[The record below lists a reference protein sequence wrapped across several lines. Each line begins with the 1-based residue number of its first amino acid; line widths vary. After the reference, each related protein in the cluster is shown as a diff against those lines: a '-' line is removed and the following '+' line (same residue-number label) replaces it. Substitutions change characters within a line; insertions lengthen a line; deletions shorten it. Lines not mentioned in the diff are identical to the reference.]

1 MLARLALE
9 SLTHD
14 LAEAIGRLGL
24 REVTFGIPALVEKP
38 AKDAEEM
45 FQGYAKAT
53 ANKEDAYAVA
63 RAFLR
68 GAELD
73 VWQRDMVASALC
85 DPVRE
90 QSDAMVVGAKERFSN
105 LLKSYVDEAKRGD
118 LWRLTWHGLLYS
130 YFNFDVS
137 ASRSDDANSGWE
149 ELREFLGQTWPL
161 IDKQTQN
168 DPVPAW
174 VSVLRREREVLSKQP
189 VEKYAKA
196 FLAGDTDAI
205 ATLAADLG
213 IPPSSWFWHALVLS
227 AVKYATKE
235 TDAKYRARLPQ
246 LLDLIKSKPGFRDQA
261 LELILERYHACQGAP
276 VDERLRDY
284 VCQPTVWKNPKLKT
298 AGIATAW
305 NRVPE
310 AVWRMVLA
318 WVNEQ
323 NLKDFFDILAARNKA
338 DEGRLAFWSR
348 YLKQIS
354 WTRLLFGAD
363 TMALQKA
370 NAEVRNLIAREE
382 GSYAQL
388 TGKPEVDAFM
398 MQLGPYVLVEFS
410 KKPNAC
416 YGYEADQLP
425 FEPYDRYY
433 NGGTS
438 DLAAG
443 YHAEVDYA
451 IRIVHRAGWEAKAEN
466 DLLQLGIKPDA
477 QSAPTVTRATR
488 ATAKSSATAKS
499 TQTTKAKP
507 GRPSLSKAS
516 TIHGG
521 PDMSLLRALVG
532 RFNRA
537 IIDDRRNLPS
547 GGRLWVADPLQR
559 TQLSAELDAMGFE
572 WSDRRL
578 AWYFPENQ

>member
-9 SLTHD
+9 SLSRD
-14 LAEAIGRLGL
+14 LAEAIGSLGL
-24 REVTFGIPALVEKP
+24 SDVTFGIPDMVEKP
-38 AKDAEEM
+38 ARQAEEM
-45 FQGYAKAT
+45 FQGYAKAKPST
-53 ANKEDAYAVA
+53 EDAYAAA

-68 GAELD
+68 GAKLD
-73 VWQRDMVASALC
+73 VWQRDMVASAVC
-85 DPVRE
+85 DPIRE
-90 QSDAMVVGAKERFSN
+90 QSGATVIGAQERFLN
-105 LLKSYVDEAKRGD
+105 LLETYRAEAKRGD

-130 YFNFDVS
+130 YFNFDL
-137 ASRSDDANSGWE
+137 DAPKNAVVHAGWE
-149 ELREFLGQTWPL
+149 ALREFLAETWPF
-161 IDKQTQN
+161 IDKQTEGN
-168 DPVPAW
+168 LVPAW
-174 VSVLRREREVLSKQP
+174 VSVLRQEIELLSKQP
-189 VEKYAKA
+189 VDKYAKA
-196 FLAGDTDAI
+196 FLRGDTDGI
-205 ATLAADLG
+205 ERLASDLG

-227 AVKYATKE
+227 AVKHATTESDTKF
-235 TDAKYRARLPQ
+235 RGRLPQ
-246 LLDLIKSKPGFRDQA
+246 LLDLIQSKPGFRDEA
-261 LELILERYHACQGAP
+261 LELILNRYHACQGAP
-276 VDERLRDY
+276 ADERLRDF
-284 VCQPTVWKNPKLKT
+284 VCQPTVWKNPKLKS

-310 AVWRMVLA
+310 AVWKMVLA

-338 DEGRLAFWSR
+338 DEGRLAFWSK

-398 MQLGPYVLVEFS
+398 MQLGPYVVIEFS

-416 YGYEADQLP
+416 YVYEADQLP

-433 NGGTS
+433 DGGTS

-443 YHAEVDYA
+443 YRSDVDYA
-451 IRIVHRAGWEAKAEN
+451 LRIVHRAGWDDKAEI
-466 DLLQLGIKPDA
+466 DLLQLGIEPDA
-477 QSAPTVTRATR
+477 RSATAASRTTR
-488 ATAKSSATAKS
+488 ATAKSTK
-499 TQTTKAKP
+499 TTKAKP
-507 GRPSLSKAS
+507 GRPSISTASK
-516 TIHGG
+516 IHGG
-521 PDMSLLRALVG
+521 PDLALVKAIVS

-537 IIDDRRNLPS
+537 IVDDRRSLPS

-559 TQLSAELDAMGFE
+559 TQLSAELEAMGFK

>member
-1 MLARLALE
+1 MLARLSFE
-9 SLTHD
+9 RLTRD
-14 LAEAIGRLGL
+14 LDEAIGNLGL
-24 REVTFGIPALVEKP
+24 SEVTFGVPDVVEKP
-38 AKDAEEM
+38 ARQAEEM
-45 FQGYAKAT
+45 FQGYAKA
-53 ANKEDAYAVA
+53 KPSEEDAYAAA

-68 GAELD
+68 GAELNA
-73 VWQRDMVASALC
+73 WQRDMVASAVC

-90 QSDAMVVGAKERFSN
+90 QSGATVIGAEERFLK
-105 LLKSYVDEAKRGD
+105 LLDIYRGEAKRGD

-130 YFNFDVS
+130 YFNFNLNAYAGIS
-137 ASRSDDANSGWE
+137 MHAGWE
-149 ELREFLGQTWPL
+149 ALRKFLDDTWPL
-161 IDKQTQN
+161 IDKQIAG
-168 DPVPAW
+168 DLVPAW
-174 VSVLRREREVLSKQP
+174 VGVLRGEHRLLSKEP

-196 FLAGDTDAI
+196 FLRGDTGGVDR
-205 ATLAADLG
+205 LAADLG

-227 AVKYATKE
+227 AVKHATSE
-235 TDAKYRARLPQ
+235 SDSRFRARVTQ
-246 LLDLIKSKPGFRDQA
+246 LLDLIQSKPGFRDEA
-261 LELILERYHACQGAP
+261 LELILIRYHACQGAP
-276 VDERLRDY
+276 ADECLRDF
-284 VCQPTVWKNPKLKT
+284 VCQPTVWKNPKLKS

-310 AVWRMVLA
+310 AVWKMVLA

-338 DEGRLAFWSR
+338 DAGRLAFWSK

-398 MQLGPYVLVEFS
+398 MQLGPYVVIEFS

-416 YGYEADQLP
+416 YVYEADQLP

-433 NGGTS
+433 DGGTS

-443 YHAEVDYA
+443 YRSEVDYA
-451 IRIVHRAGWEAKAEN
+451 LRIVHSAGWGDRAEI
-466 DLLQLGIKPDA
+466 DLRKLGIEPD
-477 QSAPTVTRATR
+477 SPT
-488 ATAKSSATAKS
+488 ATAASRTTGATAKS
-499 TQTTKAKP
+499 TKTTKGKP
-507 GRPSLSKAS
+507 GRPAISTASK
-516 TIHGG
+516 IHGG
-521 PDMSLLRALVG
+521 PDLALVKAVVS

-537 IIDDRRNLPS
+537 IVDDRRNLAN

-559 TQLSAELDAMGFE
+559 SQLSTELAGMGFK
-572 WSDRRL
+572 WSDKRL
-578 AWYFPENQ
+578 AWYFHEN

>member
-9 SLTHD
+9 SLSSD
-14 LAEAIGRLGL
+14 LAEAIGSLGL
-24 REVTFGIPALVEKP
+24 SDVTFGIPDMVEKP
-38 AKDAEEM
+38 ARQAEEM
-45 FQGYAKAT
+45 FQGYAKAKPS
-53 ANKEDAYAVA
+53 KEDAYAAA

-68 GAELD
+68 GAKLD
-73 VWQRDMVASALC
+73 VWQRDMVASAVC

-90 QSDAMVVGAKERFSN
+90 QSGATVIGAQERFLN
-105 LLKSYVDEAKRGD
+105 LLETYRAEAKRGD

-130 YFNFDVS
+130 YFNFDL
-137 ASRSDDANSGWE
+137 DAPKNAVVQAGWE
-149 ELREFLGQTWPL
+149 ALREFLAETWPF
-161 IDKQTQN
+161 IDKQTEGSL
-168 DPVPAW
+168 VPAW
-174 VSVLRREREVLSKQP
+174 VSVLRQEIELLSKQP
-189 VEKYAKA
+189 VDKYAKA
-196 FLAGDTDAI
+196 FLRGDTDGI
-205 ATLAADLG
+205 DRLASDLG

-227 AVKYATKE
+227 AVKHATTESDTKF
-235 TDAKYRARLPQ
+235 RGRLPQ
-246 LLDLIKSKPGFRDQA
+246 LLDLIQSKPGFRDEA
-261 LELILERYHACQGAP
+261 LELILNRYHACQGALA
-276 VDERLRDY
+276 DERLRDF
-284 VCQPTVWKNPKLKT
+284 VCQPTVWKNPKLKS

-310 AVWRMVLA
+310 AVWKMVLA

-338 DEGRLAFWSR
+338 DEGRLAFWSK

-398 MQLGPYVLVEFS
+398 MQLGPYVVIEFS

-416 YGYEADQLP
+416 YVYEADQLP

-433 NGGTS
+433 DGGTS

-443 YHAEVDYA
+443 YRSDVDYA
-451 IRIVHRAGWEAKAEN
+451 LRIVHRAGWDDRAEI
-466 DLLQLGIKPDA
+466 DLLQLGIEPDA
-477 QSAPTVTRATR
+477 RS
-488 ATAKSSATAKS
+488 ATAASGTTGATAKS
-499 TQTTKAKP
+499 TKTTKAKP
-507 GRPSLSKAS
+507 GRPSISTAS
-516 TIHGG
+516 NIHGG
-521 PDMSLLRALVG
+521 PDLALVKAIVS

-537 IIDDRRNLPS
+537 IVDDRRNLPS

-559 TQLSAELDAMGFE
+559 TQLSAELEGMGFK

>member
-1 MLARLALE
+1 MLARLAFE
-9 SLTHD
+9 SLSRD
-14 LAEAIGRLGL
+14 LAEAIGSLGL
-24 REVTFGIPALVEKP
+24 SEVTFGIPDMVEKP
-38 AKDAEEM
+38 ARQAEEM
-45 FQGYAKAT
+45 FQGYAKAKPS
-53 ANKEDAYAVA
+53 KEDAYAAA

-73 VWQRDMVASALC
+73 AWQRDMVASAVC

-90 QSDAMVVGAKERFSN
+90 HSGATVIGTEKKFLKLLDGYRAEVG
-105 LLKSYVDEAKRGD
+105 RGD
-118 LWRLTWHGLLYS
+118 LWRLTWHGLLFS
-130 YFNFDVS
+130 YFNFNLNAHAGISVHP
-137 ASRSDDANSGWE
+137 GWE
-149 ELREFLGQTWPL
+149 ALRKFLEDTWPL
-161 IDKQTQN
+161 IDKQTAG
-168 DPVPAW
+168 DLVPAW
-174 VSVLRREREVLSKQP
+174 VSVLRSEHRLFSKEP

-196 FLAGDTDAI
+196 FLRGDTDDVERI
-205 ATLAADLG
+205 AADLG

-227 AVKYATKE
+227 AVKHATSESDTKF
-235 TDAKYRARLPQ
+235 RARVPQ
-246 LLDLIKSKPGFRDQA
+246 LLDLIQSKPGFRDEA
-261 LELILERYHACQGAP
+261 LELILVRYHACQGAP
-276 VDERLRDY
+276 ADERLCDF
-284 VCQPTVWKNPKLKT
+284 VCQPTVWKNPKLKS

-310 AVWRMVLA
+310 AVWKMVLT

-338 DEGRLAFWSR
+338 DEGRLAFWSK

-370 NAEVRNLIAREE
+370 NPEVRNLIAREE

-398 MQLGPYVLVEFS
+398 MQLGPYVVIEFS

-416 YGYEADQLP
+416 YVYEADQLP

-433 NGGTS
+433 DGGTS

-443 YHAEVDYA
+443 YRSDVDYA
-451 IRIVHRAGWEAKAEN
+451 LRIVHRAGWDDRAKI
-466 DLLQLGIKPDA
+466 DLLQLGIEPDVR
-477 QSAPTVTRATR
+477 SAPTASRT
-488 ATAKSSATAKS
+488 TASTAKS
-499 TQTTKAKP
+499 TKTTKAKP
-507 GRPSLSKAS
+507 SRPAISAASKVQ
-516 TIHGG
+516 GV
-521 PDMSLLRALVG
+521 PNLALVKAIVS

-537 IIDDRRNLPS
+537 IVDDRRSLPS

-559 TQLSAELDAMGFE
+559 TQLSAELEAMGFK

>member
-1 MLARLALE
+1 MLARLAFE
-9 SLTHD
+9 RLTRD
-14 LAEAIGRLGL
+14 LAEAFGNLGL
-24 REVTFGIPALVEKP
+24 SEVTFGVPDVVEKP
-38 AKDAEEM
+38 VRQAEEM
-45 FQGYAKAT
+45 FQGYAKAKPR
-53 ANKEDAYAVA
+53 KEDAYAAA

-68 GAELD
+68 GTELNA
-73 VWQRDMVASALC
+73 WQRDMVASAVC

-90 QSDAMVVGAKERFSN
+90 QSGATVIGAEERFLK
-105 LLKSYVDEAKRGD
+105 LLDAYRVEAKRGD

-130 YFNFDVS
+130 YFNFNLNAPAGIS
-137 ASRSDDANSGWE
+137 MHAGWE
-149 ELREFLGQTWPL
+149 ALRKFLDDTWPL
-161 IDKQTQN
+161 IDKQTAG
-168 DPVPAW
+168 DLVPAW
-174 VSVLRREREVLSKQP
+174 VGVLRGEHRLFSKEP

-196 FLAGDTDAI
+196 FLRGDTGDVDR
-205 ATLAADLG
+205 LAADLG
-213 IPPSSWFWHALVLS
+213 ITPSSWFWHALVLS
-227 AVKYATKE
+227 AVKHATSE
-235 TDAKYRARLPQ
+235 SDAKFRARVRQ
-246 LLDLIKSKPGFRDQA
+246 LLDLIQSKPGFRDEA
-261 LELILERYHACQGAP
+261 LELILIRYHACQGAP
-276 VDERLRDY
+276 ADERLRDF
-284 VCQPTVWKNPKLKT
+284 VCQPTVWKNPKLKS

-310 AVWRMVLA
+310 AVWKMVLA

-338 DEGRLAFWSR
+338 DAGRLAFWSK

-398 MQLGPYVLVEFS
+398 MQLGPYVVIEFS

-416 YGYEADQLP
+416 YVYEADQLP

-433 NGGTS
+433 DGGTS

-443 YHAEVDYA
+443 YRSDVDYA
-451 IRIVHRAGWEAKAEN
+451 LRIVHSAGWGDRAEI
-466 DLLQLGIKPDA
+466 DLRQLGIEPDGR
-477 QSAPTVTRATR
+477 STVAASRTTG
-488 ATAKSSATAKS
+488 ATATS
-499 TQTTKAKP
+499 TKTTKGKP
-507 GRPSLSKAS
+507 GRPAISTAS
-516 TIHGG
+516 QIHCG
-521 PDMSLLRALVG
+521 PDLGLVKAVVS

-537 IIDDRRNLPS
+537 IVDDRRNRAS

-559 TQLSAELDAMGFE
+559 AQLSTELVGMGFK
-572 WSDRRL
+572 WSDKRL
-578 AWYFPENQ
+578 AWYFPEN

>member
-1 MLARLALE
+1 M
-9 SLTHD
+9 
-14 LAEAIGRLGL
+14 
-24 REVTFGIPALVEKP
+24 VEKP
-38 AKDAEEM
+38 ARQAEEM
-45 FQGYAKAT
+45 FQGYAKAKPS
-53 ANKEDAYAVA
+53 KEDAYAAA

-68 GAELD
+68 GVELD
-73 VWQRDMVASALC
+73 AWQQDMVASAIC

-90 QSDAMVVGAKERFSN
+90 QAGAMVIGAEERFLK
-105 LLKSYVDEAKRGD
+105 LLDAYRVDAKRGD

-130 YFNFDVS
+130 YFNFNLTAPAGIS
-137 ASRSDDANSGWE
+137 MQAGWKA
-149 ELREFLGQTWPL
+149 LRKFLDETWPL
-161 IDKQTQN
+161 IDKQTAG
-168 DPVPAW
+168 DLVPAW
-174 VSVLRREREVLSKQP
+174 VGVLRGEHRLFSKEP

-196 FLAGDTDAI
+196 FLRGDTGDVDR
-205 ATLAADLG
+205 LAADLG

-227 AVKYATKE
+227 TVKHATSESDSKF
-235 TDAKYRARLPQ
+235 RARVPQ
-246 LLDLIKSKPGFRDQA
+246 LLDLIQSKPGFRDEA
-261 LELILERYHACQGAP
+261 LELILIRYHACQGAQA
-276 VDERLRDY
+276 DERLRDF
-284 VCQPTVWKNPKLKT
+284 VCQPTVWKNPKLKS

-310 AVWRMVLA
+310 AVWKMVLA

-323 NLKDFFDILAARNKA
+323 NLKDFFDILAARNQA
-338 DEGRLAFWSR
+338 DAGRLAFWSK

-398 MQLGPYVLVEFS
+398 MQLGPYVVIEFS

-416 YGYEADQLP
+416 YVYEADQLP

-433 NGGTS
+433 DGGTS

-443 YHAEVDYA
+443 YRSEVDYA
-451 IRIVHRAGWEAKAEN
+451 LRIVHSAGWGDRAEI
-466 DLLQLGIKPDA
+466 DLRKLGIVPDA
-477 QSAPTVTRATR
+477 RS
-488 ATAKSSATAKS
+488 ATAASRTTGATAKS
-499 TQTTKAKP
+499 TKTTTGKP
-507 GRPSLSKAS
+507 GRPAISTASK
-516 TIHGG
+516 IHGG
-521 PDMSLLRALVG
+521 PDLALVKAVVS

-537 IIDDRRNLPS
+537 IVDDRRNLAS

-559 TQLSAELDAMGFE
+559 SQLSTELAGMGFK
-572 WSDRRL
+572 WSDKRL
-578 AWYFPENQ
+578 AWYFPEN